1 VAFVTKCRL
10 KACNEM
16 RQLLEARPAPDAHAA
31 PAVSDFATSS
41 QIASSILDGSTADST
56 STVATIV
63 YARLHHFSDVC
74 NSLNA
79 DEAASFV
86 NEVRRVLTEPITKLG
101 GEVATRRPDS
111 ILAVFSN
118 KPEDKKPNHA
128 QRGLH
133 AAILLVHEA
142 VQLAQ
147 VVAERPEL
155 SHLPGLSLGAG
166 VHLGA
171 ADLSRRANGKV
182 HAAGEA
188 VEVAR
193 LLEVTAMDLNWS
205 IATSSATRLAA
216 AGRASGGRIGS
227 VGLPDNS
234 FLDIVEVTGLVPRP
248 NSHTAPEVFD
258 KLRAALQSNQQA
270 RRRAGTTAAVPNAPA
285 SGTHLLIE
293 GYRVLRKIGE
303 GGMAAI
309 YLAQAAE
316 GGPPQVLK
324 VMRLDQGL
332 EGDALQRFIQ
342 EYALLAQIHHPNV
355 ARIHRQDFSVAHA
368 YIAMEFFP
376 LGDLRARMRAG
387 PVDPQTA
394 LSWIKQAAAGLGAI
408 HQVGIVHRDM
418 KPDNLML
425 RQDGSMALADFG
437 VAKQVAMK
445 ITDTGDG
452 DIVGTPYYLSPE
464 QALGQPVDARC
475 DIYSLGVMAYELLTG
490 RKPYHASSAQELL
503 RMHVQDPV
511 PLLPPDHAHL
521 QAVMESLM
529 AKDHEQRYPSA
540 QALLDDLA
548 RMGL

>member
-1 VAFVTKCRL
+1 MPPVLAARL
-10 KACNEM
+10 ATE
-16 RQLLEARPAPDAHAA
+16 APDA
-31 PAVSDFATSS
+31 PGRVDFAGTS
-41 QIASSILDGSTADST
+41 QLASGLDGSAADGVSA
-56 STVATIV
+56 VATIV
-63 YARLHHFSDVC
+63 YARLHHFSAIC
-74 NSLNA
+74 NALGP
-79 DEAASFV
+79 DEAAAFV
-86 NEVRRVLTEPITKLG
+86 TEVRRILTDPIVKLH
-101 GEVATRRPDS
+101 GEVGTRRPDS
-111 ILAVFSN
+111 ILAVFGN
-118 KPEDKKPNHA
+118 KPEDRKPNHA

-133 AAILLVHEA
+133 AAILLVHEV

-147 VVAERPEL
+147 AIAARTEL
-155 SHLPGLSLGAG
+155 AHLPSLTLGAG
-166 VHLGA
+166 VHLGV

-205 IATSSATRLAA
+205 IATSAGTSVAA
-216 AGRASGGRIGS
+216 QGRAENGRIGS

-234 FLDIVEVTGLVPRP
+234 FLDIVEVAGLVPRRG
-248 NSHTAPEVFD
+248 SHTPPEVFH
-258 KLRAALQSNQQA
+258 KLRDSLQVNQHA
-270 RRRAGTTAAVPNAPA
+270 RRRTAAPAAVPNAPV

-293 GYRVLRKIGE
+293 GYHVLRKIGE
-303 GGMAAI
+303 GGMASI
-309 YLAQAAE
+309 YLAQPAE

-368 YIAMEFFP
+368 YIAMEYFP
-376 LGDLRARMRAG
+376 RGDLRSRMRQG
-387 PVDPQTA
+387 PIAPSTA
-394 LSWIKQAAAGLGAI
+394 LSYLKQAAAGLGAI

-425 RQDGSMALADFG
+425 RQDGSLALADFG
-437 VAKQVAMK
+437 VAKQVSMK
-445 ITDTGDG
+445 ITETGDG

-464 QALGQPVDARC
+464 QALGHPVDARS
-475 DIYSLGVMAYELLTG
+475 DIYSLGVMAHELLTG
-490 RKPYHASSAQELL
+490 RKPYHAGSAQELL
-503 RMHVQDPV
+503 RMHVQEPV

-529 AKDHEQRYPSA
+529 AKDHELRYPSA

>member
-1 VAFVTKCRL
+1 MPGMA
-10 KACNEM
+10 
-16 RQLLEARPAPDAHAA
+16 
-31 PAVSDFATSS
+31 DF
-41 QIASSILDGSTADST
+41 GSTSQLASEGSGADPAA
-56 STVATIV
+56 TVATIV
-63 YARLHHFSDVC
+63 YARLHHFSEVC
-74 NSLNA
+74 NAMGA

-86 NEVRRVLTEPITKLG
+86 NEVRRILTEPVVKLG

-133 AAILLVHEA
+133 AAILAVHEA

-147 VVAERPEL
+147 TIAARHEMANV
-155 SHLPGLSLGAG
+155 PGLTLAAG
-166 VHLGA
+166 VHLGVV
-171 ADLSRRANGKV
+171 DVSRRGNGKV

-188 VEVAR
+188 VELAR

-205 IATSSATRLAA
+205 IATSAGTRLAS
-216 AGRASGGRIGS
+216 AGRADGGRIGS

-234 FLDIVEVTGLVPRP
+234 FLDIVEVTGLVPRRGSQTP
-248 NSHTAPEVFD
+248 PQVFD
-258 KLRAALQSNQQA
+258 KLRDALQANQHA
-270 RRRAGTTAAVPNAPA
+270 RRRAAAAAPVPNAPM

-303 GGMAAI
+303 GGMASI
-309 YLAQAAE
+309 FLAEAAE

-324 VMRLDQGL
+324 VMRLDQGM
-332 EGDALQRFIQ
+332 EADGLQRFIQ
-342 EYALLAQIHHPNV
+342 EYALLAQIKHPNV

-376 LGDLRARMRAG
+376 NGDLRARMKAG
-387 PVDPQTA
+387 EIDPDTA
-394 LSWIKQAAAGLGAI
+394 VSYIKQAAAGLGAI

-425 RQDGSMALADFG
+425 RQDGSLALADFG
-437 VAKQVAMK
+437 VAKQVKMK

-475 DIYSLGVMAYELLTG
+475 DIYSLGVLAYELLTG

-511 PLLPPDHAHL
+511 PMLPPDLVHL
-521 QAVMESLM
+521 QPVMESLM
-529 AKDHEQRYPSA
+529 AKDCEQRYPSA

>member
-1 VAFVTKCRL
+1 
-10 KACNEM
+10 M
-16 RQLLEARPAPDAHAA
+16 RQPLEARPTAEAPHVA
-31 PAVSDFATSS
+31 PGIGDFFSTSQLPS
-41 QIASSILDGSTADST
+41 HLDDSCAGSTAA
-56 STVATIV
+56 VATMV
-63 YARLHHFSDVC
+63 YARLHNFSHVC
-74 NSLNA
+74 NAMGA
-79 DEAASFV
+79 DEAAAFV
-86 NEVRRVLTEPITKLG
+86 NEVRRILTDPVLKLG

-111 ILAVFSN
+111 ILAVFMN

-128 QRGLH
+128 QRALH
-133 AAILLVHEA
+133 AAILAVHEA

-147 VVAERPEL
+147 LIASRSEL
-155 SHLPGLSLGAG
+155 AHLPGLTLAAG
-166 VHLGA
+166 VHLGVV
-171 ADLSRRANGKV
+171 DLSRRANGKV

-193 LLEVTAMDLNWS
+193 LLELTAMDLNWS
-205 IATSSATRLAA
+205 IATSAATRLAS
-216 AGRASGGRIGS
+216 AGRADGGRIGS

-234 FLDIVEVTGLVPRP
+234 FLDITEITGLVPRRG
-248 NSHTAPEVFD
+248 SHTSPQVFY
-258 KLRAALQSNQQA
+258 KLRDALQTNQHA
-270 RRRAGTTAAVPNAPA
+270 RKRAVASAPVANAPT

-293 GYRVLRKIGE
+293 GYRVLRKIGD
-303 GGMAAI
+303 GGMASI

-316 GGPPQVLK
+316 GGAPQVLK

-368 YIAMEFFP
+368 YIAMEYFP
-376 LGDLRARMRAG
+376 DGDLRSRMRSAAI
-387 PVDPQTA
+387 DSDTA
-394 LSWIKQAAAGLGAI
+394 ISYIKQAAAGLGEI
-408 HQVGIVHRDM
+408 HRVGIVHRDM

-425 RQDGSMALADFG
+425 RHDGSLALADFG
-437 VAKQVAMK
+437 VAKQVSMQ

-464 QALGQPVDARC
+464 QALGLPVDARC

-490 RKPYHASSAQELL
+490 RKPYHAGSAQELL

-529 AKDHEQRYPSA
+529 AKDHQQRYPSA
-540 QALLDDLA
+540 QALLDDLH